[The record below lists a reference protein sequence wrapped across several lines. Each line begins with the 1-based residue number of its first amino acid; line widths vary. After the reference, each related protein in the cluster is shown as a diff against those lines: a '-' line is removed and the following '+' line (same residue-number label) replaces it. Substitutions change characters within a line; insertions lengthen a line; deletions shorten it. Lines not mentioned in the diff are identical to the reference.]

1 MKKRKNLVKVI
12 GFAACL
18 VCIFFVVQ
26 KRFKMSDYR
35 VYQIMEGFYEEP
47 EDSLDAVYI
56 GSSNVYAYWQAP
68 LAWHD
73 FGYTVYSM
81 SIPGLPMQATK
92 YMIEECRKTQPDAL
106 YIINMNNFRRES
118 FTVGY
123 FHFATDWMRFSK
135 NKIDMIT
142 DLAPICGVEGFFDQ
156 LEFYFPIIRYHS
168 AWSEF
173 ETEDFDFSLNGLKA
187 ASTYSTFLNKST
199 DTSSRYR
206 VSSERTEPEDAQRE
220 TMEDLLDYLEQ
231 EQVNAVFVM
240 VPQAI
245 QSEEVLGQ
253 WNALGDMITE
263 RGFEF
268 VDIYSEADAIGI
280 QFDTDLYN
288 TLHSNVHGSIKYTYY
303 FAQYLGENYGF
314 TDKRNDPE
322 YAGWDEAYEKYCDII
337 SAYALDFEILHA
349 ERDYDLAAPELLA
362 CEEKNGNVTVT
373 WNTSEGADSYLLYRK
388 EKDTVMDETT
398 AWTCVAELSKDICSY
413 VDENMTGGRKY
424 TYTVVPV
431 RDEAG
436 MRFYG
441 KFDFKGL
448 SVKIE

>member
-1 MKKRKNLVKVI
+1 
-12 GFAACL
+12 
-18 VCIFFVVQ
+18 
-26 KRFKMSDYR
+26 
-35 VYQIMEGFYEEP
+35 
-47 EDSLDAVYI
+47 
-56 GSSNVYAYWQAP
+56 
-68 LAWHD
+68 
-73 FGYTVYSM
+73 
-81 SIPGLPMQATK
+81 
-92 YMIEECRKTQPDAL
+92 
-106 YIINMNNFRRES
+106 
-118 FTVGY
+118 
-123 FHFATDWMRFSK
+123 
-135 NKIDMIT
+135 
-142 DLAPICGVEGFFDQ
+142 
-156 LEFYFPIIRYHS
+156 
-168 AWSEF
+168 
-173 ETEDFDFSLNGLKA
+173 
-187 ASTYSTFLNKST
+187 
-199 DTSSRYR
+199 
-206 VSSERTEPEDAQRE
+206 
-220 TMEDLLDYLEQ
+220 MEDLLDYLEQ